1 MARTLRHANSPT
13 ASTDGRLPGALN
25 LRQRIVVILL
35 LYVFGIGAMAL
46 VSYEDLSTMEDKLEF
61 MRLGHVIANTI
72 LEVRRYEKNYL
83 LYGLPEDLDEDRR
96 YLQESFATLAKLTAE
111 ARDLKVSPQLD
122 ALGELLVEYRRG
134 LDTLADAGPGQIEA
148 EGAAALRLREI
159 GKALTDAA
167 DEVVEF
173 ERRRIHDLL
182 RLLAWQLLG
191 AVAVAAGLGV
201 ALPVLMFRNIFKPLG
216 IIRSATRDIAVG
228 RYNQIPVINTNDE
241 IEQVM
246 EAINRMVA
254 EIERRQDQLVQ
265 SKKLSSIGTLT
276 AGVAHQ
282 LNNPLNNISTSCQI
296 ALDELETADPAFL
309 RKLLGNISQETLRAR
324 DIVQGLLE
332 FSRAREFSLRPVVL
346 SELAARTLRLVS
358 SQAGSGV
365 RLRSDVPGDLVL
377 AADASRLQEALLNL
391 LLNAIQAVG
400 ERGEVTLAARRDP
413 ERKQAVIT
421 VSDTGPGVPE
431 EIRGRIFDP
440 FYTTKEEG
448 RGTGLGLSIVYG
460 IIEKH
465 AGTVT
470 VENTEGCGASFVI
483 RLPLSETTPPESGA
497 QP

>member
-1 MARTLRHANSPT
+1 MPGPFRTK
-13 ASTDGRLPGALN
+13 LN

-35 LYVFGIGAMAL
+35 LYVIGIGAMAL

-83 LYGLPEDLDEDRR
+83 LYGLPEDLKEDRR
-96 YLQESFATLAKLTAE
+96 YLDESFKTLAVLTAE

-122 ALGELLVEYRRG
+122 AMGGLLRQYREG
-134 LDTLADAGPGQIEA
+134 LDALAASGPGQVEA
-148 EGAAALRLREI
+148 EGEAALKLREI
-159 GKALTDAA
+159 GKALADAA
-167 DEVVEF
+167 DQVVDF

-182 RLLAWQLLG
+182 QLLAWQLLG
-191 AVAVAAGLGV
+191 AVLVALALGV

-216 IIRSATRDIAVG
+216 IIRSATRDIAAG
-228 RYNQIPVINTNDE
+228 RYNRIPVVATNDE

-265 SKKLSSIGTLT
+265 TRKLSSIGTLT

-309 RKLLGNISQETLRAR
+309 RKLLGNITQETLRAR

-332 FSRAREFSLRPVVL
+332 FSRAKEFSLRPVNL
-346 SELAARTLRLVS
+346 AELAARTLRLVKC
-358 SQAGSGV
+358 QACSGV
-365 RLRSDVPGDLVL
+365 RLRTEVPGDLVL

-391 LLNAIQAVG
+391 ILNAIQAVG
-400 ERGEVTLAARRDP
+400 EQGEVTLAARRDADAN
-413 ERKQAVIT
+413 QAVVT
-421 VSDTGPGVPE
+421 VCDTGPGVPE
-431 EIRGRIFDP
+431 EIRSRIFDP

-448 RGTGLGLSIVYG
+448 KGTGLGLSIVYG
-460 IIEKH
+460 IVEKH
-465 AGTVT
+465 AGSVA
-470 VENTEGCGASFVI
+470 VESAVGQGACFII
-483 RLPLSETTPPESGA
+483 RLPLTEEPLEGGEP

>member
-1 MARTLRHANSPT
+1 MAAAARPGDVMPEPFRTR
-13 ASTDGRLPGALN
+13 LN
-25 LRQRIVVILL
+25 LRQRIVAILL
-35 LYVFGIGAMAL
+35 LYVIGIGAMAF
-46 VSYEDLSTMEDKLEF
+46 VSYGDLSTMEDKLEF

-83 LYGLPEDLDEDRR
+83 LYGLPEDLNEDRR
-96 YLQESFATLAKLTAE
+96 YLDESFKTLAALTAE

-122 ALGELLVEYRRG
+122 AMGALLRQYREG
-134 LDTLADAGPGQIEA
+134 LDALAASGPGQVEA
-148 EGAAALRLREI
+148 EGEAALKLREI
-159 GKALTDAA
+159 GKALAEAA
-167 DEVVEF
+167 DRVVEF
-173 ERRRIHDLL
+173 ERERIRDLL

-191 AVAVAAGLGV
+191 AVAVALALGV

-216 IIRSATRDIAVG
+216 IIRSATRDIAAG
-228 RYNQIPVINTNDE
+228 RYNRIPVVATSDE

-265 SKKLSSIGTLT
+265 TRKLSSIGTLT

-309 RKLLGNISQETLRAR
+309 RKLLGNVGQETLRAR

-332 FSRAREFSLRPVVL
+332 FSRAREFSLRPVNL
-346 SELAARTLRLVS
+346 AELAARTLRLVKC
-358 SQAGSGV
+358 QACSGV
-365 RLRSDVPGDLVL
+365 RLRADVPDDLVL

-400 ERGEVTLAARRDP
+400 NEGEVQLAARRDD
-413 ERKQAVIT
+413 EAGQAVVT

-431 EIRGRIFDP
+431 EIRSRIFDP

-448 RGTGLGLSIVYG
+448 KGTGLGLSIVYG
-460 IIEKH
+460 IVEKH
-465 AGTVT
+465 AGAVA
-470 VENTEGCGASFVI
+470 VESAPGQGASFVI
-483 RLPLSETTPPESGA
+483 RLPLAEAPARESEPRP
-497 QP
+497 

>member
-1 MARTLRHANSPT
+1 MPGPFRTKLH
-13 ASTDGRLPGALN
+13 

-35 LYVFGIGAMAL
+35 LYVIGIGAMAL

-96 YLQESFATLAKLTAE
+96 YLDESFKTLAVLTAE

-122 ALGELLVEYRRG
+122 TLGELLRQYREG
-134 LDTLADAGPGQIEA
+134 LDALAASGPGQVEA
-148 EGAAALRLREI
+148 EGEAALKLREI
-159 GKALTDAA
+159 GKALAEAA
-167 DEVVEF
+167 DHVVEF

-182 RLLAWQLLG
+182 QLLAWQLLG
-191 AVAVAAGLGV
+191 AVLVALALGV

-216 IIRSATRDIAVG
+216 IIRSATRDIAAG
-228 RYNQIPVINTNDE
+228 RYNRIPVVATNDE

-265 SKKLSSIGTLT
+265 TRKLSSIGTLT

-309 RKLLGNISQETLRAR
+309 RKLLGNVSQETLRAR

-332 FSRAREFSLRPVVL
+332 FSRAKEFSLRPVNL
-346 SELAARTLRLVS
+346 AELAARTLRLVKC
-358 SQAGSGV
+358 QACSGV
-365 RLRSDVPGDLVL
+365 RLRAEVPGDLVL

-391 LLNAIQAVG
+391 ILNAIQAVG
-400 ERGEVTLAARRDP
+400 EQGEVTLSARRDADAN
-413 ERKQAVIT
+413 QAVVT
-421 VSDTGPGVPE
+421 VCDTGPGVPE
-431 EIRGRIFDP
+431 EIRSRIFDP

-448 RGTGLGLSIVYG
+448 KGTGLGLSIVYG
-460 IIEKH
+460 IVEKH
-465 AGTVT
+465 AGSVA
-470 VENTEGCGASFVI
+470 VESAVGHGACFII
-483 RLPLSETTPPESGA
+483 RLPLTE
-497 QP
+497 QPLEGGEPQP

>member
-1 MARTLRHANSPT
+1 MPGPFRTK
-13 ASTDGRLPGALN
+13 LN

-35 LYVFGIGAMAL
+35 LYVIGIGAMAL
-46 VSYEDLSTMEDKLEF
+46 VSYQDLSTMEDKLEF

-83 LYGLPEDLDEDRR
+83 LYGLPEDLNEDRR
-96 YLQESFATLAKLTAE
+96 YLEQSFRTLAVLTAE

-122 ALGELLVEYRRG
+122 AMGALLGQYRQG
-134 LDTLADAGPGQIEA
+134 LDALAAAGPGQVEA
-148 EGAAALRLREI
+148 EGEAALKLREI
-159 GKALTDAA
+159 GKALAEAA
-167 DEVVEF
+167 DRVVEF
-173 ERRRIHDLL
+173 ERGRIHDLL

-191 AVAVAAGLGV
+191 AVLVALALGV

-216 IIRSATRDIAVG
+216 IIRSATRDIAAG
-228 RYNQIPVINTNDE
+228 RYNRIPVVATNDE

-265 SKKLSSIGTLT
+265 TRKLSSIGTLT

-296 ALDELETADPAFL
+296 AKDELETADPAFL
-309 RKLLGNISQETLRAR
+309 RKLLGNIAQETLRAR

-332 FSRAREFSLRPVVL
+332 FSRAKEFSLRPVNL
-346 SELAARTLRLVS
+346 AELAARTLRLVKC
-358 SQAGSGV
+358 QACSGV
-365 RLRSDVPGDLVL
+365 RLRAEVPGDLTL

-400 ERGEVTLAARRDP
+400 QQGEVTLSARRDT
-413 ERKQAVIT
+413 ENEQAVIT

-431 EIRGRIFDP
+431 EIKSRIFDP

-448 RGTGLGLSIVYG
+448 KGTGLGLSIVYG
-460 IIEKH
+460 IVEKH
-465 AGTVT
+465 AGTIS
-470 VENTEGCGASFVI
+470 VESAAGHGAAFVL
-483 RLPLSETTPPESGA
+483 RLPLTDRPPGESEPE
-497 QP
+497 P